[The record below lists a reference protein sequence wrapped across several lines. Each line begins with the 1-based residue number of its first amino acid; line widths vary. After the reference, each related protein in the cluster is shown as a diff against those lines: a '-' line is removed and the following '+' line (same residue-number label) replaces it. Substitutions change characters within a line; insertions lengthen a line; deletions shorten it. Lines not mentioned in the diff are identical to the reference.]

1 MTSPAAACVR
11 DECERGRH
19 PVVNETA
26 HYTCD
31 QDCMDP
37 ADGSARRK
45 TGVCVPGTLSCHSPW
60 VPAGGAA
67 AATACVPPGGGG
79 GRSRAADSGGGV
91 GGRTRQGT
99 PAWAVWL
106 VALAMLAVG
115 VAGGVVGLMAFQR
128 WQETNGAFR
137 RPVWHQIDDDFAASG
152 F

>member
-1 MTSPAAACVR
+1 MR

-37 ADGSARRK
+37 ADGSARRQ

-79 GRSRAADSGGGV
+79 GGGRSRAAGTGGGGGGG
-91 GGRTRQGT
+91 GGRRGT
-99 PAWAVWL
+99 AAWAVWL
-106 VALAMLAVG
+106 IALAMLAVG
-115 VAGGVVGLMAFQR
+115 VAGGVVGVVAFQR

-137 RPVWHQIDDDFAASG
+137 RPVWHQIDDEFAASG